1 MKMTNAGATVDVFH
15 AIADPNRRY
24 LLDLL
29 SAGARPVQEL
39 ASHFEI
45 SLAAVSQHLKVLLAA
60 GLVSREVRGRF
71 RIYRAEPAALQA
83 AHDWTAQYRAF
94 WSRNLERLDAYLES
108 AAEPEDGSAP

>member
-1 MKMTNAGATVDVFH
+1 MIAPTATVDVFQ
-15 AIADPNRRY
+15 AIADPNRRC

-29 SAGARPVQEL
+29 LTRARPVQEL
-39 ASHFEI
+39 ASHFEM

-83 AHDWTAQYRAF
+83 AHDWMAKYSVF
-94 WSRNLERLDAYLES
+94 WSQSLDRLGAHLENSE
-108 AAEPEDGSAP
+108 EPEGGTAS